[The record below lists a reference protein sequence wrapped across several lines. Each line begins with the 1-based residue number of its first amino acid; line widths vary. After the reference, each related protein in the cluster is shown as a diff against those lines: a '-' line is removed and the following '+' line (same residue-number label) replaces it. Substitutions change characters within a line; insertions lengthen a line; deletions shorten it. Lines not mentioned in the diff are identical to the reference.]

1 MPATAELIIRPRK
14 GWQRIDLAEFWRYR
28 ELLGFFTWR
37 DIMIRYKQTLLGG
50 LWAVLQP
57 LVAMVIFGFVFGRV
71 VTIRSGGIPYPLFV
85 FAGLVPWTFFQ
96 NAVGLSSNS
105 LISNEQMIRKIY
117 FPRVLIPLGQIFALV
132 LDMMISLV
140 FSIALMIYYHWHF
153 ALNLLWLPVLLLA
166 ALLAAAGTGL
176 TLAALNV
183 HYRDIKYI
191 VPFFTQMLFFLTPV
205 LYPASYFSG
214 RMRLILSLNPMSG
227 VVEGFRHALLG
238 SPVSRGLM
246 GMSVAGCLVLF
257 LAGLFFFQRMERTFA
272 DVI

>member
-1 MPATAELIIRPRK
+1 MASTAELIIRPRK
-14 GWQRIDLAEFWRYR
+14 GWQPIDLRELWLYR
-28 ELLGFFTWR
+28 ELLGFFVWR
-37 DIMIRYKQTLLGG
+37 DIKIRYKQTLLGG

-117 FPRVLIPLGQIFALV
+117 FPRVLIPLGQILALG
-132 LDMMISLV
+132 LDMLISLG
-140 FSIALMIYYHWHF
+140 FSSALMVYYRWHF
-153 ALNLLWLPVLLLA
+153 TGSLLWLPLLLLA
-166 ALLAAAGTGL
+166 AFLAAAGSGL

-214 RMRLILSLNPMSG
+214 RTKLILSLNPMSG
-227 VVEGFRHALLG
+227 IVEGFRCALLG
-238 SPVSRGLM
+238 SPVSRSLM
-246 GMSVAGCLVLF
+246 GMSVVGCLILF
-257 LAGLFFFQRMERTFA
+257 VAGLFFFQRMERTFA

>member
-1 MPATAELIIRPRK
+1 MAATAELTIKPRK
-14 GWQRIDLAEFWRYR
+14 GWQPIDLREFWRYR

-57 LVAMVIFGFVFGRV
+57 LVAMVIYGFVFSKV
-71 VTIRSGGIPYPLFV
+71 VTIRSAGVPYPLFV

-105 LISNEQMIRKIY
+105 LVSNEQMIRKIY
-117 FPRVLIPLGQIFALV
+117 FPRVLIPLGQILALG
-132 LDMMISLV
+132 LDMLITLG
-140 FSIALMIYYHWHF
+140 FSVALMVYYHWHF
-153 ALNLLWLPVLLLA
+153 SLNLIWLPVLLVA
-166 ALLAAAGTGL
+166 ALSAAAGSGL

-214 RMRLILSLNPMSG
+214 RTKLILSLNPMSG
-227 VVEGFRHALLG
+227 VVEGFRYALLG
-238 SPVSRGLM
+238 SPVSRSLM
-246 GMSVAGCLVLF
+246 GMSVVGCIVLF
-257 LAGLFFFQRMERTFA
+257 LAGLFFLQRMERTFA